1 MRLEVHTGRDDMSL
15 ASEGIGLS
23 TQGNVPR
30 AGQHNPIAFGSEGM
44 VSTADP
50 IAARVGIDVLRTGGN
65 AADAAIAIA
74 AVENVTLPAMCGLG
88 GDVFAILYDAR
99 TGRCTAFNGSGVCAY
114 RATPEYFL
122 ERGFRKMPT
131 TGLHSVAVPGAV
143 HAYET
148 IVNEFGTRPLGDL
161 LQPAVELAERGFILP
176 EATAGTISA
185 MSALLGQFPTSAAIL
200 MPGGEPL
207 TAGDRLRNPDLAESL
222 RLVASGGSK
231 EFYQGQIARRIADYY
246 RDCGKSDIG
255 LTEAEFADHE
265 TEVYAPIST
274 TYRGYRINQ
283 TRPAS
288 QGLIVLEE
296 MNLLEGF
303 DLRALGRNTTDTLHI
318 MIEAKKLAFA
328 DRLRYCGDP
337 RTIDFPLQSLIS
349 KEFAEARRRSIDQK
363 RAQDVVAGALPE
375 VLAGD
380 TTYFAVAD
388 RWGNA
393 VSFIHSLSNAFGSG
407 VVAGGTGIMLN
418 NRAGR
423 GFTLE
428 AGHPNRL
435 AGGKRTMHTLNC
447 YLMTKEGKPVIVG
460 GTPGG
465 DQQPQ
470 WNMQTIANLVDF
482 DLNVQEAAEAPRWYS
497 FPGTDPEIIE
507 NRFVV
512 RLEEGIPDDTLAGLA
527 DRGHWVE
534 RLDRWAAGGGVQLIA
549 FDHQR
554 HILLGGADPRAAGSA
569 VGY

>member
-1 MRLEVHTGRDDMSL
+1 MSL
-15 ASEGIGLS
+15 ASRGIGLS
-23 TQGNVPR
+23 TPGNVPR
-30 AGQHNPIAFGSEGM
+30 AGQHNPIAYGSEGM
-44 VSTADP
+44 ISAADP
-50 IAARVGIDVLRTGGN
+50 IAASIGIDILRSGGN
-65 AADAAIAIA
+65 AVDAAIAVA

-88 GDVFAILYDAR
+88 GDVFAIVYEAR
-99 TGRCTAFNGSGVCAY
+99 TGRCTAINGSGVCAY

-122 ERGFRKMPT
+122 EHGFRKMPIS
-131 TGLHSVAVPGAV
+131 GLDSVAVPGAV

-148 IVNEFGTRPLGDL
+148 IVNQFATRPMGEL
-161 LQPAVELAERGFILP
+161 LQPAIELAESGFILP
-176 EATAGTISA
+176 EATAGIISA
-185 MSALLGQFPTSAAIL
+185 MAPVLGQFPTSAAIF

-207 TAGDRLRNPDLAESL
+207 RAGDRLRNSDLAESL
-222 RLVASGGSK
+222 RIIAAGGSNA
-231 EFYQGQIARRIADYY
+231 FYNGEIARRIADYY
-246 RDCGKSDIG
+246 RDCGNSDFG

-265 TEVYAPIST
+265 TDVYEPIST

-283 TRPAS
+283 TRPVS

-296 MNLLEGF
+296 LNLLEGF
-303 DLRALGRNTTDTLHI
+303 DLRTLGRNTTETLHI
-318 MIEAKKLAFA
+318 MIETKKLAFA

-337 RTIDFPLQSLIS
+337 RTVGFPLQSLIS
-349 KEFAEARRRSIDQK
+349 KDFADVRRQSIDPS
-363 RAQDVVAGALPE
+363 RALDVVAGARPE
-375 VLAGD
+375 ALDGD

-407 VVAGGTGIMLN
+407 VVAGDTGIVLN

-423 GFTLE
+423 GFTLD

-447 YLMTKEGKPVIVG
+447 YLMTKEGNPVIVG

-470 WNMQTIANLVDF
+470 WNMQTIVNLVDF

-497 FPGTDPEIIE
+497 FPSTDPETIE
-507 NRFVV
+507 NRFIV
-512 RLEEGIPDDTLAGLA
+512 RAEQGIPDEALAGLTE
-527 DRGHWVE
+527 RGHRVE

-554 HILLGGADPRAAGSA
+554 KILLGGTDPRVAGSA